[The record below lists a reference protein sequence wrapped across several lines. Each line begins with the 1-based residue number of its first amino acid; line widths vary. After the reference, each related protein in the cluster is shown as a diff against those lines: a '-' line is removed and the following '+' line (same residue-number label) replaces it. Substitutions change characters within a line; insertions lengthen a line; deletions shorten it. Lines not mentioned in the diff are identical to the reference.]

1 MTPQEY
7 RQELVNEYFNEL
19 NDFYQAHQ
27 KMIVSLW
34 EFEGGTIEEWNNNR
48 ELKLAF
54 IVKLKT
60 LAEQGIGLTL
70 A

>member
-19 NDFYQAHQ
+19 NEFYQTHQ

-34 EFEGGTIEEWNNNR
+34 EYMGGTVEEWNSDR
-48 ELKLAF
+48 ELKLGF
-54 IVKLKT
+54 IVKVKT
-60 LAEQGIGLTL
+60 MAEQGKGLTI

>member
-7 RQELVNEYFNEL
+7 RQELVNEYFNEI
-19 NDFYQAHQ
+19 NEFYQARQ

-34 EFEGGTIEEWNNNR
+34 EYEGGTLEEWNTNR

-60 LAEQGIGLTL
+60 LAEQGIGLTK
-70 A
+70 

>member
-1 MTPQEY
+1 MKA
-7 RQELVNEYFNEL
+7 QELANEYFNEL
-19 NDFYQAHQ
+19 NEFYKAHQ

-34 EFEGGTIEEWNNNR
+34 ELEGGTIEEWNDNR

-60 LAEQGIGLTL
+60 LAEQGIGLRI